1 VHGWHSLSLS
11 WTPRVIAG
19 MVTTDEEQRKPF
31 WGKRVRDVTS
41 NTYQTWVDGAP
52 PGLVASNH
60 PSHQARMRAVQAT

>member
-52 PGLVASNH
+52 PGLVASSH
-60 PSHQARMRAVQAT
+60 ASHQARMRAVQAT